1 MIFIDLMNQVFW
13 EYLDCFM
20 IVFIDDILIYS
31 VSLENYKVHLQMV
44 LQRLREKQLY
54 AKLSKCD
61 FWQRQV
67 DFLGHVISGDD
78 ILVDLENI
86 KAVMD

>member
-44 LQRLREKQLY
+44 LQRLQEK
-54 AKLSKCD
+54 
-61 FWQRQV
+61 
-67 DFLGHVISGDD
+67 
-78 ILVDLENI
+78 
-86 KAVMD
+86 